1 LFGPVWFGIALGLA
15 LLSKL
20 VFRKSLSLLDPR
32 IAIGAAL
39 LTFVS
44 LAALVEP
51 EEIVGLVI
59 PLVVLMGFYVVALL
73 LRRRGRERSSD

>member
-1 LFGPVWFGIALGLA
+1 
-15 LLSKL
+15 
-20 VFRKSLSLLDPR
+20 
-32 IAIGAAL
+32 
-39 LTFVS
+39 
-44 LAALVEP
+44 LVEP